1 MCNNASLAGP
11 CPRDY
16 QERPIH
22 MFHRLPLLE
31 IKFHRANSLT
41 RALHPRFLVLVFGLG
56 ILVSKPLARTKRGG
70 YNNVM
75 VEGQN
80 LEAEIALLSL
90 QIKEKQAELLREH
103 GSEVAGREALH
114 HVLGEQINAQVSNA
128 LPIATKNKASPAKSY
143 LDDLDPADIEKVN
156 ALVDLIPKLG
166 LKKTIEQAKS
176 EPAYILDAFHD
187 ALVDKLHSELKQRN
201 LI

>member
-1 MCNNASLAGP
+1 MLA
-11 CPRDY
+11 
-16 QERPIH
+16 
-22 MFHRLPLLE
+22 
-31 IKFHRANSLT
+31 
-41 RALHPRFLVLVFGLG
+41 FGLG

-90 QIKEKQAELLREH
+90 QIKEKQAELLRERGH
-103 GSEVAGREALH
+103 EVEGREALH
-114 HVLGEQINAQVSNA
+114 HVLGEQINQQIPHTFPPIAQTKQVS
-128 LPIATKNKASPAKSY
+128 TTKSY
-143 LDDLDPADIEKVN
+143 LDDLDPVDIEKVN